1 MLPSELLSIRRWK
14 KFIRPKF
21 ASINS
26 RNIAIVKEIL
36 TIYQRNIGNKK
47 REIQADLLA
56 LENLAG
62 NYKFI
67 RGIATLIER
76 KCKFAS
82 NVSLNPVEVRRTVF
96 SISAEQGIPLTSE
109 EREKILQQAAE
120 RMGVS
125 SQEIEATLYADLDSE
140 KVLVSIGEFL
150 PEELI
155 RQYNLSLAQTLLFS
169 CTKLAFSVTRNWQK
183 IFRAIKF
190 HGLIYTI
197 SKFGSKILVEVDG
210 PLSLFKLS
218 RRYGTAL
225 AKLLPEIVSQPFW
238 EINAQILYKKTNE
251 LLTFNLNSTRHAWLF
266 PKRQI
271 IESYDSSV
279 EEDFANRFKAL
290 KTGWTITREPEPI
303 ITGTTVMLPDFAF
316 AKGKNKIYLEIVGFW
331 TKEYLR
337 KKIEKLKELQNVP
350 MILAVNEELACEKLE
365 RIPGVNLFYYKKRIP
380 LEPIIETLNKLEK
393 QMIAEETAT
402 FSIRVTEPIITVKE
416 LAQKTGLLEKTII
429 KNKEKIPTHI
439 LVGEAFIEK
448 TILQQI
454 RRKLQENLADKETP
468 LMEVIDLLHEYHL
481 PDPVSVLRFCGFK
494 ILWRGISPADAVVIK
509 EQK

>member
-140 KVLVSIGEFL
+140 KILVSIGEFL

-197 SKFGSKILVEVDG
+197 SKF
-210 PLSLFKLS
+210 
-218 RRYGTAL
+218 
-225 AKLLPEIVSQPFW
+225 
-238 EINAQILYKKTNE
+238 
-251 LLTFNLNSTRHAWLF
+251 
-266 PKRQI
+266 
-271 IESYDSSV
+271 
-279 EEDFANRFKAL
+279 
-290 KTGWTITREPEPI
+290 
-303 ITGTTVMLPDFAF
+303 
-316 AKGKNKIYLEIVGFW
+316 
-331 TKEYLR
+331 
-337 KKIEKLKELQNVP
+337 
-350 MILAVNEELACEKLE
+350 
-365 RIPGVNLFYYKKRIP
+365 
-380 LEPIIETLNKLEK
+380 
-393 QMIAEETAT
+393 
-402 FSIRVTEPIITVKE
+402 
-416 LAQKTGLLEKTII
+416 
-429 KNKEKIPTHI
+429 
-439 LVGEAFIEK
+439 
-448 TILQQI
+448 
-454 RRKLQENLADKETP
+454 
-468 LMEVIDLLHEYHL
+468 
-481 PDPVSVLRFCGFK
+481 
-494 ILWRGISPADAVVIK
+494 
-509 EQK
+509 